1 MKTMSPCDVSR
12 HANPSAPTAM
22 PVEEAAAPRAFTR
35 RQAVA
40 GGLLATAALAAFPL
54 GARASEADAA
64 ADSGATEEAVADA
77 ASTDAATLLNEV
89 AYPEP
94 IASQDYDQMLAVD
107 DGNPLDDDFLAG
119 LETFASNLACY
130 GLAGAV
136 DSGSAS
142 GGDGQGQV
150 DAAPNACLS
159 PASLYLALALL
170 AQGAAGDTQAQLFD
184 ALGMGDA
191 GADGLAEQCGNL
203 IRVLWARTT
212 PDGDEA
218 PRTLQVANSVWL
230 RSDVPFEQAFL
241 DTAATSFYAECYGVA
256 APDAAA
262 GKAMGA
268 WIAEHTG
275 GALEPAL
282 TLDDAWI
289 ASLIN
294 TVWFKDAWGDPF
306 NENDTA
312 SGTFHAASGDVA
324 CDFMTL
330 TRTCTVAQSAGCRVA
345 SLPLA
350 SGARITF
357 VLPDEGVDVR
367 SLFARATG
375 VGMLWAMD
383 GASSEMVEATFTV
396 PKVSFDTTVQLVEVC
411 RQMGVSDAF
420 DSALADLSAL
430 TSVPACVSQVEQG
443 THFAMDENGVEASA
457 YTVVGI
463 EATGML
469 VDLEQIDFRL
479 DRPFAFRLSAPNG
492 VALFVGIVGDPT
504 QA

>member
-1 MKTMSPCDVSR
+1 MKTMPSCDVSR
-12 HANPSAPTAM
+12 HADPSVPTA
-22 PVEEAAAPRAFTR
+22 AHCGATR

-40 GGLLATAALAAFPL
+40 GGLLAAAALATLPPS
-54 GARASEADAA
+54 ARASEGDAA
-64 ADSGATEEAVADA
+64 ADSGATGATGADDT
-77 ASTDAATLLNEV
+77 STDAATLLNDV

-107 DGNPLDDDFLAG
+107 DDNPLDEDFLAG
-119 LETFASNLACY
+119 LESFASNLACY
-130 GLAGAV
+130 GLAEAAGLA
-136 DSGSAS
+136 DTSEEGCL
-142 GGDGQGQV
+142 GQV
-150 DAAPNACLS
+150 QSDAAPNVCLS

-170 AQGAAGDTQAQLFD
+170 AQGAAGDTQAQLLD

-191 GADGLAEQCGNL
+191 GADGLATQCGNL
-203 IRVLWARTT
+203 IRVLWAHTT

-256 APDAAA
+256 EPDAAA

-275 GALEPAL
+275 GTLEPTLA
-282 TLDDAWI
+282 LDDSWI

-294 TVWFKDAWGDPF
+294 TVWFKDAWSDAF
-306 NENDTA
+306 NENDTEPD
-312 SGTFHAASGDVA
+312 TFHAASGDVE

-350 SGARITF
+350 SGARVTF

-367 SLFARATG
+367 SLFARSAG

-383 GASSEMVEATFTV
+383 GTSSEMVEATFTV
-396 PKVSFDTTVQLVEVC
+396 PKVSFDTTTKLVEVC
-411 RQMGVSDAF
+411 RRMGVVDAF
-420 DSALADLSAL
+420 DSAAADLSAL
-430 TSVPACVSQVEQG
+430 TSVPACVSQVDQG

-457 YTVVGI
+457 YTVVSI
-463 EATGML
+463 EATGAL
-469 VDLEQIDFRL
+469 IDLERVEFRL

>member
-1 MKTMSPCDVSR
+1 MKTMSPCGVFR
-12 HANPSAPTAM
+12 HDDPSVPTA
-22 PVEEAAAPRAFTR
+22 AFRGVTR

-54 GARASEADAA
+54 GVRASEGAGADA
-64 ADSGATEEAVADA
+64 GASPAEP
-77 ASTDAATLLNEV
+77 SSDAATLLNEV

-130 GLAGAV
+130 GLAEAAGPAGAPE
-136 DSGSAS
+136 
-142 GGDGQGQV
+142 GDGGRDQAGT
-150 DAAPNACLS
+150 APNACLS

-170 AQGAAGDTQAQLFD
+170 AQGAAGDTRTQLLD
-184 ALGMGDA
+184 VLGMGDA

-256 APDAAA
+256 EPGAAA

-275 GALEPAL
+275 GTLEPTLA
-282 TLDDAWI
+282 LDDSWI

-294 TVWFKDAWGDPF
+294 TVWFKDAWSDPF
-306 NENDTA
+306 NENDTEP
-312 SGTFHAASGDVA
+312 GTFHAASGDVA

-383 GASSEMVEATFTV
+383 GTSDEMVEATFAV
-396 PKVSFDTTVQLVEVC
+396 PKVSFDTTVQLAEVC

-420 DSALADLSAL
+420 DSALADLRAL
-430 TSVPACVSQVEQG
+430 TPVPACVSQVEQG

-492 VALFVGIVGDPT
+492 IALFVGVVGDPT